1 MIVADSNLI
10 AYLLIPGD
18 KSSLAD
24 KVLLKDAD
32 WAVPLICRSEM
43 RNILTLYM
51 RHESMSL
58 LQANTAMEKA
68 ETIWRNREF
77 AVPSEDILGLTFR
90 HTITAYDGEFVAL
103 AQQLGVP
110 FVTFDKLVRKA
121 FPNIAISAEDFLEEK
136 Y

>member
-18 KSSLAD
+18 KSALAD
-24 KVLLKDAD
+24 EVLLKDAD
-32 WAVPLICRSEM
+32 WAVPSICRSEM

-51 RHESMSL
+51 RHKGMSL
-58 LQANTAMEKA
+58 SQAGMTMEKA
-68 ETIWRNREF
+68 EAIWRNREF
-77 AVPSEDILGLTFR
+77 AVPSNDVLGLTC
-90 HTITAYDGEFVAL
+90 HHKITAYDAEFVVL
-103 AQQLGVP
+103 AQQLAVP

-121 FPNIAISAEDFLEEK
+121 FPNVALSAEDFLAEK